1 MSNTIPNKFT
11 VTKPVSVP
19 WSTILT
25 HPHITHFERK
35 VSRPDVSILI
45 TYEPQA
51 ASEGCEV
58 TSFISFYYLFTEKPY
73 KIFPAQQI
81 CIR

>member
-1 MSNTIPNKFT
+1 MSNTIPNKLT
-11 VTKPVSVP
+11 IIEPVSVP

-25 HPHITHFERK
+25 HPHITHFERN

-51 ASEGCEV
+51 ASEV
-58 TSFISFYYLFTEKPY
+58 VIDKRYY
-73 KIFPAQQI
+73 
-81 CIR
+81 